1 MQEFSLLNQY
11 LLINHCNSLS
21 SLTQSFKTFIIIG
34 NLNKIFM
41 NINSSNDKKK
51 PSNYQYFKDLFK
63 ESIYVASR
71 EYHEGTDDNNLPGK
85 LSILPTK
92 PLLNQHDLSLAYSPG
107 VAGPCYEIYDDPYA
121 IYKYTTKG
129 NMVAVVTDGS
139 AVLGLGDIGADAS
152 LPVMEGKSVLF
163 KKFSGIDSIPIVI
176 NSNDVDHIVNTVAS
190 ISGSWG
196 GINLEDISGPR
207 CFEIERRLQEMLDIP
222 VFHDDQHGT
231 AIVSGA
237 GLINALDITKQKIEE
252 IKMVV
257 CGAGAAGIACLKFF
271 ILLGVKKENIILC
284 DRAGVVYEGRT
295 EEMDEIKAQFAI
307 KTDRF
312 KTLSDAIKGAN
323 VFIGLSSAGSLT
335 EEMLMS
341 MAPNPIIFAMANP
354 EPEIRPE
361 IAKALRPDIII
372 ATGRS
377 DYPNQLNNVM
387 CFPYIFRGALDVHAR
402 KINDDMKLAAAY
414 AIADLARQ
422 PIHDDVFTSYSGRNF
437 EYGSEYIIPV
447 PFDPRL
453 IVIVSSAVAEAAM
466 KSGVARKNIVDIEA
480 YKRKLT
486 AKLDPTINLFQLLHE
501 KVKGNHKRII
511 FAEGEEEKVL
521 RAALQW
527 VEGGYGSAILI
538 GDKETVE
545 KVAEKIGIKLA
556 GNNKIIIMNSSIC
569 SKKDINRYVE
579 YYYKRNQ
586 RKGKLYRDCI
596 REVKTDR
603 NIFAS
608 CILGCGDGDG
618 MITGIT
624 RNYYEALKDINKAID
639 RDELIFG
646 ISAIITKGKTV
657 FMADTA
663 INDSPN
669 SAQLAQIAIKSAKI
683 VQAIGHTPRVALL
696 SYATFGNPYDGERS
710 GVIRHAAEIL
720 RDNTTLNFEWDG
732 EMSAEV
738 ALNQELLNKYPFSN
752 LTQPAN
758 ILITPGLHSADISQ
772 KLIESLTDA
781 ILVGPILIGFKYPV
795 QILSMNAS
803 VNDIVNM
810 AALTTSGILE

>member
-1 MQEFSLLNQY
+1 
-11 LLINHCNSLS
+11 
-21 SLTQSFKTFIIIG
+21 
-34 NLNKIFM
+34 M
-41 NINSSNDKKK
+41 NISSSNDKKK
-51 PSNYQYFKDLFK
+51 NSNYQYFKDLFK

-85 LSILPTK
+85 ISILPTK
-92 PLLNQHDLSLAYSPG
+92 PLLTQHDLSLAYSPG

-121 IYKYTTKG
+121 LYRYTAKG
-129 NMVAVVTDGS
+129 NMVAVVSDGS
-139 AVLGLGDIGADAS
+139 AVLGLGDIGANAS
-152 LPVMEGKSVLF
+152 LPVMEGKAVLF
-163 KKFSGIDSIPIVI
+163 KKFSGIDSIPIII
-176 NSNDVDHIVNTVAS
+176 NSQDVGHIVNTIAS

-207 CFEIERRLQEMLDIP
+207 CFEIEKRLQDMLDIP

-231 AIVSGA
+231 AIVCGA
-237 GLINALDITKQKIEE
+237 GLINALDITKQKIEN

-257 CGAGAAGIACLKFF
+257 CGAGAAGIACLRFF

-284 DRAGVVYEGRT
+284 DRDGVVYEGRK
-295 EEMDEIKAQFAI
+295 EGMDDVKAEFAV
-307 KTDRF
+307 KTDKF

-323 VFIGLSSAGSLT
+323 VFIGLSAAGALT
-335 EEMLMS
+335 AEMLMS
-341 MAPNPIIFAMANP
+341 MASNPIIFAMANP

-361 IAKALRPDIII
+361 IAKELRSDIII

-377 DYPNQLNNVM
+377 DYPNQVNNVM
-387 CFPYIFRGALDVHAR
+387 GFPYIFRGALDTHAR
-402 KINDDMKLAAAY
+402 KINDEMKLAAAY

-437 EYGSEYIIPV
+437 EYGAEYIIPV

-453 IVIVSSAVAEAAM
+453 IGIVSSAVAEAAM
-466 KSGVARKNIVDIEA
+466 KSGVARKNIADIEA

-501 KVKGNHKRII
+501 KVKVKPKRVI

-527 VEGGYGSAILI
+527 VEGGYGSAILV
-538 GDKETVE
+538 GDKDTVE
-545 KVAEKIGIKLA
+545 KVAEKIGIKLQE
-556 GNNKIIIMNSSIC
+556 NKKIIIVNSSLC
-569 SKKDINRYVE
+569 SEKDINRYVE

-586 RKGKLYRDCI
+586 RKGKIYRDCV

-618 MITGIT
+618 MVTGLT
-624 RNYYEALKDINKAID
+624 RNYYEALKDVKKAID
-639 RDELIFG
+639 SDELLFG
-646 ISAIITKGKTV
+646 ISAIITKGRTV

-669 SAQLAQIAIKSAKI
+669 AEQLAGIAIRSAKI
-683 VQAIGHTPRVALL
+683 VQAIGHVPRVALL
-696 SYATFGNPYDGERS
+696 SYATFGNPCDGERA
-710 GVIRHAAEIL
+710 GVIRAATEIL
-720 RDNTTLNFEWDG
+720 RKDTTLNFEWDG

-772 KLIESLTDA
+772 KLIKSLTDG
-781 ILVGPILIGFKYPV
+781 ILVGPILIGFKNPV
-795 QILSMNAS
+795 QILPMNAS
-803 VNDIVNM
+803 VNEIVNI
-810 AALTTSGILE
+810 AALTASGILE

>member
-1 MQEFSLLNQY
+1 
-11 LLINHCNSLS
+11 
-21 SLTQSFKTFIIIG
+21 
-34 NLNKIFM
+34 M
-41 NINSSNDKKK
+41 NINSNSSNNKKKK

-85 LSILPTK
+85 ISILPTK
-92 PLLNQHDLSLAYSPG
+92 PLLTQNDLSLAYSPG
-107 VAGPCYEIYDDPYA
+107 VAAPCYEIFDDSYSL
-121 IYKYTTKG
+121 YRYTAKG
-129 NMVAVVTDGS
+129 NTVAVISDGS
-139 AVLGLGDIGADAS
+139 AILGLGDLGSDAS
-152 LPVMEGKSVLF
+152 LPVMEGKAVLF

-176 NSNDVDHIVNTVAS
+176 NSRDTDHIINTIAS
-190 ISGSWG
+190 ISESWG

-207 CFEIERRLQEMLDIP
+207 CFEIEERLQKMLDIP

-231 AIVSGA
+231 AIVCGA
-237 GLINALDITKQKIEE
+237 GLINALDITKQKIED
-252 IKMVV
+252 IKMIV

-284 DRAGVVYEGRT
+284 DRDGVVYEGRK
-295 EEMDEIKAQFAI
+295 EGMDSIKAQFAL
-307 KTDRF
+307 KTDKY
-312 KTLSDAIKGAN
+312 KTLDDAIKGAN
-323 VFIGLSSAGSLT
+323 VFIGLSSAGALT
-335 EEMLMS
+335 NEMLMS
-341 MAPNPIIFAMANP
+341 MAPNPIVFAMANP

-361 IAKALRPDIII
+361 IAKSLRSDVII

-377 DYPNQLNNVM
+377 DYPNQVNNVM
-387 CFPYIFRGALDVHAR
+387 GFPYIFRGALDVHAR
-402 KINDDMKLAAAY
+402 KINDEMKLAAAY
-414 AIADLARQ
+414 AIANLARQ

-437 EYGSEYIIPV
+437 EYGPDYIIPV

-453 IVIVSSAVAEAAM
+453 IGIVSSAVAEAAM
-466 KSGVARKNIVDIEA
+466 KSGVARKNISDIEA

-501 KVKGNHKRII
+501 KVKVNPKRII

-527 VEGGYGSAILI
+527 VEGGYGSAILV

-545 KVAEKIGIKLA
+545 KVAENIGIKLA
-556 GNNKIIIMNSSIC
+556 GNSKIVIMNSSIC
-569 SKKDINRYVE
+569 SEKDINRYVE

-586 RKGKLYRDCI
+586 RKGKLLRDCV

-624 RNYYEALKDINKAID
+624 RNYYEALKDIKRAID
-639 RDELIFG
+639 SEDLIFG

-669 SAQLAQIAIKSAKI
+669 SEDLAQIAIRSAKI
-683 VQAIGHTPRVALL
+683 VQAIGHVPRVALL
-696 SYATFGNPYDGERS
+696 SYATFGNPYDGTRA
-710 GVIRHAAEIL
+710 GVIRDAAEIL
-720 RDNTTLNFEWDG
+720 RSNTALNFEWDG

-752 LTQPAN
+752 LTKPAN

-772 KLIESLTDA
+772 KLIKSLTDA
-781 ILVGPILIGFKYPV
+781 ILVGPILIGFKNPV
-795 QILSMNAS
+795 QILPMNAS
-803 VNDIVNM
+803 VSEIVNM
-810 AALTTSGILE
+810 AALTASGILD